1 MRIAINGAGI
11 AGPTLAWWLRHY
23 GHDPVLFEQAPKLR
37 EGGYV
42 IDFWGVG
49 YDVAEKMGLLP
60 ALHEKGFL
68 MESLRMVDSHGR
80 ETASVDMRVFRAL
93 ANDRFITIA
102 RGDLASTIF
111 HQCDGVPAR
120 FGVSVTGIE
129 QRANGVTVRGSDGS
143 EERFDLVFG
152 ADGLHSP
159 VRKLV
164 FGPQAEFE
172 RPLGYYVAAFHLP
185 GYQPRD
191 NLVYITHTMPKRQ
204 VARISLRN
212 DVTMFL
218 FVWREELVDRIPT
231 AESDTR
237 GVVRDVFGDM
247 TWEVPGVLDRMDEV
261 KDIYFDRVSQIRMDH
276 WTNGRVA
283 LLGDAAACVSLL
295 AGEGAGLAM
304 TEAYVLAG
312 ELHRAAGDHTVAFQ
326 TFETKLRPLLAD
338 KQKSALRF
346 GGFFAP
352 KNRLG
357 LFLRDLAT
365 NLAGLPFLAKLLI
378 GQALNDEFTLP
389 DYRSPADPS

>member
-1 MRIAINGAGI
+1 
-11 AGPTLAWWLRHY
+11 
-23 GHDPVLFEQAPKLR
+23 
-37 EGGYV
+37 
-42 IDFWGVG
+42 
-49 YDVAEKMGLLP
+49 
-60 ALHEKGFL
+60 
-68 MESLRMVDSHGR
+68 
-80 ETASVDMRVFRAL
+80 
-93 ANDRFITIA
+93 
-102 RGDLASTIF
+102 
-111 HQCDGVPAR
+111 
-120 FGVSVTGIE
+120 
-129 QRANGVTVRGSDGS
+129 
-143 EERFDLVFG
+143 
-152 ADGLHSP
+152 
-159 VRKLV
+159 
-164 FGPQAEFE
+164 
-172 RPLGYYVAAFHLP
+172 
-185 GYQPRD
+185 
-191 NLVYITHTMPKRQ
+191 
-204 VARISLRN
+204 
-212 DVTMFL
+212 MFL